1 MLLIIAHH
9 FVVHS
14 GLLSQTGPIYSTAPS
29 LKTYFFLCFGAFGKT
44 AINCFVLITGYF
56 MCQQKATLKKYVK
69 LFFEVVFYRVLIG
82 VIFASTDIDNLLP
95 IDYVKMVTPFS
106 NIGTLFVDSF
116 LAFYLLIPFFN
127 IFIKNATK
135 KQHFTLCLIL
145 IALFSGLGSIKLPGI
160 HISIMNYVS
169 WFTVLY
175 LIAAYI
181 RLNPCPSF
189 EKKRICGTTTLIFFL
204 LACASVVF
212 CFENRWQDIYYF
224 VSDSN
229 EFIAFALGLSIFML
243 FKNIPLQ
250 QHKWINILAQGSF
263 AVLLIHD
270 NSVVMQKWLWIHT
283 IDAKKLFTQNYSP
296 ILAITVI
303 ICIFLICSLLDQIR
317 IHLIENKIFNKLE

>member
-56 MCQQKATLKKYVK
+56 MCQQKATLKKYAK
-69 LFFEVVFYRVLIG
+69 LFFEVVFYRVLIAT
-82 VIFASTDIDNLLP
+82 IFSSANIDYLLP
-95 IDYVKMVTPFS
+95 FDYIKMVLPFS
-106 NIGTLFVDSF
+106 TIGTLFIDSF
-116 LAFYLLIPFFN
+116 LAFYLLIPFLN

-135 KQHFTLCLIL
+135 QQHRTLCLIL
-145 IALFSGLGSIKLPGI
+145 ITLFSILGSIKLPDI
-160 HISIMNYVS
+160 RISIMNYVS
-169 WFTVLY
+169 WFTALY
-175 LIAAYI
+175 FIAAYI
-181 RLNPCPSF
+181 RLNPCPVF
-189 EKKRICGTTTLIFFL
+189 EKRHIWVTTTLVFFL

-229 EFIAFALGLSIFML
+229 VFIAFMLGLSIFML
-243 FKNIPLQ
+243 FKNIPLH

-270 NSVVMQKWLWIHT
+270 NSATMQRWLWIHT
-283 IDAKKLFTQNYSP
+283 INAKKIFTLSYSP
-296 ILAITVI
+296 LFALAVI
-303 ICIFLICSLLDQIR
+303 ICVFLICSLLDQIR
-317 IHLIENKIFNKLE
+317 IQLIENKIFNKIK